1 MMNTIE
7 RTDKIDAYLAGTMS
21 DAEKKEFEGLLL
33 GSETSLEDRTKL
45 QDEMELQKEII
56 FAIRRR
62 GFREMVK
69 KDIAEIKQE
78 KEEAEKGD
86 AHKAAAKI
94 IPLYRRIL
102 RAGASSALA
111 ACFVCLLIIAPQVN
125 RLATIS
131 NDAELF
137 AATNIE
143 MNEAYSGLKGCN
155 DATNAILEANEL
167 MQSGNYKQADKIL
180 AQALEQMDPITSEE
194 QQEWTEKEDMLY
206 LRALCAIKQHKL
218 YRSRMLLNEV
228 INMNSTH
235 KDQAQQLLNQIKGR
249 R

>member
-1 MMNTIE
+1 MNTIE

-21 DAEKKEFEGLLL
+21 EAEKKEFERLLL

-78 KEEAEKGD
+78 KEEAD
-86 AHKAAAKI
+86 KAAAKI
-94 IPLYRRIL
+94 TPLYRRVL
-102 RAGASSALA
+102 RVSASLAIA
-111 ACFVCLLIIAPQVN
+111 ACFIGVIIIAPQVN
-125 RLATIS
+125 HLS
-131 NDAELF
+131 NIGDNANLY
-137 AATNIE
+137 ASANIE

-155 DATNAILEANEL
+155 DATNAILEASEL
-167 MQSGNYKQADKIL
+167 MQSGDYKQADKIL
-180 AQALEQMDPITSEE
+180 AHALGQMKPVTSDE
-194 QQEWTEKEDMLY
+194 QQAWTEKEDMLY

-249 R
+249 Q

>member
-7 RTDKIDAYLAGTMS
+7 RTDKIDAYLEGTMS
-21 DAEKKEFEGLLL
+21 EAEKKEFEGLLL

-69 KDIAEIKQE
+69 NDIAKIKQE
-78 KEEAEKGD
+78 KEEADK
-86 AHKAAAKI
+86 KAAKI
-94 IPLYRRIL
+94 TPLYRRVL
-102 RAGASSALA
+102 RMSASLAIA
-111 ACFVCLLIIAPQVN
+111 ACFIGVIIIAPQVN
-125 RLATIS
+125 RLS
-131 NDAELF
+131 NIGDNANLY
-137 AATNIE
+137 ASVNIE

-155 DATNAILEANEL
+155 DATNAILEASEL
-167 MQSGNYKQADKIL
+167 MQSGDYKQADKIL
-180 AQALEQMDPITSEE
+180 AHALEQMEPITSDE
-194 QQEWTEKEDMLY
+194 QQAWTEKEDMLY
-206 LRALCAIKQHKL
+206 MRALCVIKQHKL

-235 KDQAQQLLNQIKGR
+235 KKQAQQLLNTIKHGK
-249 R
+249 

>member
-1 MMNTIE
+1 MNAIE

-21 DAEKKEFEGLLL
+21 DAEKKEFERLLL
-33 GSETSLEDRTKL
+33 DPETSLEDRNKL

-78 KEEAEKGD
+78 KEEAD
-86 AHKAAAKI
+86 KAAAKI
-94 IPLYRRIL
+94 TPLYRRVL
-102 RAGASSALA
+102 RVSASLAIA
-111 ACFVCLLIIAPQVN
+111 ACFIGVIIIAPQVN
-125 RLATIS
+125 HLS
-131 NDAELF
+131 NIGDNANLY
-137 AATNIE
+137 ASVNIE

-155 DATNAILEANEL
+155 DATNAILVANEL
-167 MQSGNYKQADKIL
+167 MQSGDYKQADKIL
-180 AQALEQMDPITSEE
+180 AHALEQMDPITSDE
-194 QQEWTEKEDMLY
+194 QQAWTEKEDMLY

-218 YRSRMLLNEV
+218 YRSQMLLNEV

-249 R
+249 Q

>member
-78 KEEAEKGD
+78 KEEADK
-86 AHKAAAKI
+86 KAAKI
-94 IPLYRRIL
+94 TPLYRRVL
-102 RAGASSALA
+102 RVSASLAIA
-111 ACFVCLLIIAPQVN
+111 ACFIGVIVIAPQVN
-125 RLATIS
+125 RLS
-131 NDAELF
+131 NIGDNANLY
-137 AATNIE
+137 ASANIE

-167 MQSGNYKQADKIL
+167 MQSGDYMQADKIL
-180 AQALEQMDPITSEE
+180 AHALGQMKPVTSDE
-194 QQEWTEKEDMLY
+194 QQAWTEKEDMLY

-249 R
+249 Q

>member
-1 MMNTIE
+1 MNTIE
-7 RTDKIDAYLAGTMS
+7 RIDKIDAYLAGTMS

-69 KDIAEIKQE
+69 KDIAEINKE
-78 KEEAEKGD
+78 KEEADK
-86 AHKAAAKI
+86 KAAKI
-94 IPLYRRIL
+94 IPLYRRVL
-102 RAGASSALA
+102 RVSASLAIA
-111 ACFVCLLIIAPQVN
+111 ACFIGIIIIAPQVN
-125 RLATIS
+125 RLS
-131 NDAELF
+131 NIGDNANLY
-137 AATNIE
+137 ASANIE

-167 MQSGNYKQADKIL
+167 MQSGDYKQADMIL
-180 AQALEQMDPITSEE
+180 AHALEQMEPITSDE
-194 QQEWTEKEDMLY
+194 QQAWTEKEDMLY

>member
-1 MMNTIE
+1 MNTIE

-21 DAEKKEFEGLLL
+21 EAEKKEFEGLLL

-78 KEEAEKGD
+78 KEEADK
-86 AHKAAAKI
+86 KAAKI
-94 IPLYRRIL
+94 TPLYRRVL
-102 RAGASSALA
+102 RMSASLAIA
-111 ACFVCLLIIAPQVN
+111 ACFIGVIIIAPQVN
-125 RLATIS
+125 RLS
-131 NDAELF
+131 NIGDNANLY
-137 AATNIE
+137 ASVNIE

-155 DATNAILEANEL
+155 DATNAILEASEL
-167 MQSGNYKQADKIL
+167 MQSGDYKQADMIL
-180 AQALEQMDPITSEE
+180 AHALGQMKPVTSDE
-194 QQEWTEKEDMLY
+194 QQAWTEKEDMLY

-235 KDQAQQLLNQIKGR
+235 KDQAQQLLDQIKGR
-249 R
+249 Q

>member
-1 MMNTIE
+1 MNTIE

-21 DAEKKEFEGLLL
+21 EAEKKEFEGLLL

-78 KEEAEKGD
+78 KEEAD
-86 AHKAAAKI
+86 KAAAKI
-94 IPLYRRIL
+94 IPLYRRVL
-102 RAGASSALA
+102 RVSASLAIA
-111 ACFVCLLIIAPQVN
+111 ACFIGVIIIAPQVN
-125 RLATIS
+125 HLS
-131 NDAELF
+131 NIGDNANLY
-137 AATNIE
+137 ASVNIE

-167 MQSGNYKQADKIL
+167 MQSGDYKQADKIL
-180 AQALEQMDPITSEE
+180 AHALGQMKPVTSDE
-194 QQEWTEKEDMLY
+194 QQAWTEKEDMLY

-249 R
+249 Q

>member
-1 MMNTIE
+1 MNNIE

-21 DAEKKEFEGLLL
+21 EAEKKEFEGLLL
-33 GSETSLEDRTKL
+33 GSETSLEDKTKL

-78 KEEAEKGD
+78 KEEADK
-86 AHKAAAKI
+86 KAAKI
-94 IPLYRRIL
+94 IPLYRRVL
-102 RAGASSALA
+102 RVSASLAIA
-111 ACFVCLLIIAPQVN
+111 ACFIGIIIIAPQIN
-125 RLATIS
+125 RLS
-131 NDAELF
+131 NIGDNANLY
-137 AATNIE
+137 ASVNIE

-155 DATNAILEANEL
+155 DATNAILVANEL
-167 MQSGNYKQADKIL
+167 MQSGDYKQADKIL
-180 AQALEQMDPITSEE
+180 AHALGQMKPVTSDE
-194 QQEWTEKEDMLY
+194 QQAWTEKEDMLY

-249 R
+249 Q